1 MKTLRTLTVVAALA
15 MLTEPANAGF
25 IMTINQTGSGL
36 SFSGNGSINTT
47 TFTLFTPNASSGALL
62 DVQPNT
68 AFVAVN
74 IASNLD
80 EYNMADSG
88 PASFGPGSV
97 TKIGPTSSV
106 AGIFIFQQV
115 LPAVGAMDLPAG
127 YVSGTPLPAVSATW
141 AGATYADL
149 GITPG
154 NYTWTWPTTGL
165 TTDSFELVIV
175 PTTATPEPSSLVLL
189 GTAAAGAGF
198 GGWIRRRRAYSAAA

>member
-47 TFTLFTPNASSGALL
+47 TFTPFLLNTPTMALL
-62 DVQPNT
+62 DVQPNL

-74 IASNLD
+74 IASNID
-80 EYNMADSG
+80 EYNMASSG
-88 PASFGPGSV
+88 PASFGPGGFSS
-97 TKIGPTSSV
+97 GPTTSV
-106 AGIFIFQQV
+106 AGIFIFQQDTPT
-115 LPAVGAMDLPAG
+115 LGAMDLPAG

-141 AGATYADL
+141 AGATYAGL

-154 NYTWTWPTTGL
+154 DYTWTWGTGQ
-165 TTDSFELVIV
+165 TADSFELVIV
-175 PTTATPEPSSLVLL
+175 PAATPEPSSLVLL